1 MRTLPQSNIHSG
13 TLALVIV
20 LGLACTLAVACNRD
34 TASSYSF
41 TPKGSTKSIRI
52 PEQGAALGY
61 PGALVTIEEYSDF
74 QCPFC
79 KEFADHVE
87 PRIIDAYVAS
97 GKARIVFHSLGNWVS
112 RKAEG
117 NTESQRTAEAAYFAA
132 DRNLFWQLH
141 DLLFSLQVRPNS
153 SVFSNE
159 KIIAAAGQ
167 VGLDASELQTSLT
180 HQVLAGRVQK
190 DHDEGI
196 ARGVTSVPT
205 FFING
210 HMIVGAQPYD
220 AFKSA
225 IDDALRTSGKT
236 KSAPLNP

>member
-1 MRTLPQSNIHSG
+1 MRTFAQGNIHSG
-13 TLALVIV
+13 TLARVIV
-20 LGLACTLAVACNRD
+20 LGLACTLAVSCNRD
-34 TASSYSF
+34 AASSYGF
-41 TPKGSTKSIRI
+41 TPKGSAKSIQI
-52 PEQGAALGY
+52 PEQGAALGD
-61 PGALVTIEEYSDF
+61 PGAPVTIEEYSDF

-87 PRIIDAYVAS
+87 PRIIDTYVAS

-117 NTESQRTAEAAYFAA
+117 NTESLRTAEAACFAA
-132 DRNLFWQLH
+132 DRNRFWQLH
-141 DLLFSLQVRPNS
+141 DLLFSLQGRPNS
-153 SVFSNE
+153 GVFSDE

-167 VGLDASELQTSLT
+167 VGLDAGKLRTSLT
-180 HQVLAGRVQK
+180 RQVFAGRVQK

-210 HMIVGAQPYD
+210 HMIAGAQPYD

-225 IDDALRTSGKT
+225 IDDALRAGGET
-236 KSAPLNP
+236 KVRP